1 MEGAASIIDMPWS
14 DDKTIKLLYSIAVEH
29 HEGVV
34 GNIPHLINILQQV
47 LDERDHECDNMLKL
61 LNNCASQ
68 EVLTQTIK
76 NTKSRNQILKRKYN
90 DISPTASTS
99 SSNRDSSPEVLSD
112 ATTRIALGKKRMDW
126 VLCLDQGKKMKLFD
140 YKNTKTL
147 QTQFEKYT
155 KSRKK

>member
-112 ATTRIALGKKRMDW
+112 ATTRFIEGM
-126 VLCLDQGKKMKLFD
+126 
-140 YKNTKTL
+140 
-147 QTQFEKYT
+147 
-155 KSRKK
+155 